1 MYLIVVK
8 NGPNNSADRIKI
20 SAAKDGDK
28 VVLIQDGVFWGLKE
42 LTTEA
47 EVFAIKDDVEARG
60 YSVDDV
66 TVPLITYE
74 GFIDIV
80 EECEKS
86 IG

>member
-1 MYLIVVK
+1 MYLVVVK
-8 NGPNNSADRIKI
+8 NGPDNSAERIKI

-28 VVLIQDGVFWGLKE
+28 VVLVQDGVFWGLNE
-42 LTTEA
+42 LATKA
-47 EVFAIKDDVEARG
+47 EVFALKDDIEARG
-60 YSVDDV
+60 YSANDV

-74 GFIDIV
+74 DFIDIV

>member
-20 SAAKDGDK
+20 NAAKEGDK
-28 VVLIQDGVFWGLKE
+28 VVLIQDGVFWALNE
-42 LTTEA
+42 LTTKA
-47 EVFAIKDDVEARG
+47 EVFALKDDVEARG
-60 YSVDDV
+60 YSASDV
-66 TVPLITYE
+66 SVPLITYE

>member
-8 NGPNNSADRIKI
+8 NGPDNSAERVNIN
-20 SAAKDGDK
+20 AAKDGDR

-42 LTTEA
+42 LATKA
-47 EVFAIKDDVEARG
+47 EVFALKDDVEARA
-60 YSVDDV
+60 YSADDV

-80 EECEKS
+80 EDCEKS